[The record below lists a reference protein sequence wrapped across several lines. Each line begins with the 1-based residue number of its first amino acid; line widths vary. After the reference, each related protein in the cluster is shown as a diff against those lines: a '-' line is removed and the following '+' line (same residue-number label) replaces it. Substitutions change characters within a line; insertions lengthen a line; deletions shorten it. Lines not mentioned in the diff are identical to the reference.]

1 MKPAITFYRAGEAWL
16 RRLPNEVREDNRTV
30 SDNTVRVYNQ
40 GFRRAKKIL
49 GDMTLD
55 VINNETIRDYIA
67 AMRADGYSPA
77 TICGDLIVVKL
88 VIESITRNG
97 DPVFPLVIKRKFAR
111 VPRVN
116 KKEQNRPR
124 ASRDDIE
131 RALQHPELV
140 GPIAIAAGAGLRI
153 SEILALR
160 VGDCS
165 DSDCWDDSRSVI
177 HIRRTRKTLSAE
189 RSIPVPAEL
198 NSFLR
203 RIVGDKAR
211 GELLFSLSLNR
222 LYNLLESRDLPPP
235 HAYRRFFSRVREQ
248 AGMNANVLKV
258 IMGHSLGDDLT
269 AWYAEVGEDGD
280 FVRAEMERC
289 PLGFTLP
296 PFAAPQSVVWQ
307 EVIERTA

>member
-1 MKPAITFYRAGEAWL
+1 
-16 RRLPNEVREDNRTV
+16 
-30 SDNTVRVYNQ
+30 
-40 GFRRAKKIL
+40 
-49 GDMTLD
+49 MTLD

-88 VIESITRNG
+88 VVESITRNG
-97 DPVFPLVIKRKFAR
+97 VPVFPLIIKRKFAR

-131 RALQHPELV
+131 RALQHPELA

-160 VGDCS
+160 VGDCP
-165 DSDCWDDSRSVI
+165 DSDCWDESASVI
-177 HIRRTRKTLSAE
+177 HIRKTRKTQSAE

-203 RIVGDKAR
+203 QIVGDKTR

-235 HAYRRFFSRVREQ
+235 HAYRRFFSRIREQ

-280 FVRAEMERC
+280 FVRAEMDRC

-296 PFAAPQSVVWQ
+296 LFAAPKSVERQ
-307 EVIERTA
+307 EAVELTA